1 MRTVGSPA
9 VQIEPGPALR
19 TERLLLRRLCPEDRA
34 PFADLNADPAVM
46 EFFPDSLTAAESD
59 AFADRVDARFEANG
73 FGLFAI
79 EVLGGDP
86 FVGFVGLNGFSEDEP
101 SPLPFA
107 PGVEIGWR
115 LAHHVWGRGYAP
127 EAARACLAFGLE
139 DIGLEEKVSFTSVVN
154 ERSRQV
160 MRKIGMHRDP
170 EDDFDHPRVPEGSP
184 LRSHV
189 LYRIGRDLA
198 TPRPHGAA
206 AV

>member
-1 MRTVGSPA
+1 M
-9 VQIEPGPALR
+9 
-19 TERLLLRRLCPEDRA
+19 
-34 PFADLNADPAVM
+34 
-46 EFFPDSLTAAESD
+46 
-59 AFADRVDARFEANG
+59 
-73 FGLFAI
+73 
-79 EVLGGDP
+79 
-86 FVGFVGLNGFSEDEP
+86 
-101 SPLPFA
+101 
-107 PGVEIGWR
+107 
-115 LAHHVWGRGYAP
+115 
-127 EAARACLAFGLE
+127 
-139 DIGLEEKVSFTSVVN
+139 SFTSVVN